1 MLKDKREVK
10 RELKTKALVD
20 QQRTRRMDESDDEK
34 LLNEDVNV
42 SGDEGSGK
50 DSVSE
55 NDDDLEVER

>member
-1 MLKDKREVK
+1 
-10 RELKTKALVD
+10 
-20 QQRTRRMDESDDEK
+20 MDESDDEK